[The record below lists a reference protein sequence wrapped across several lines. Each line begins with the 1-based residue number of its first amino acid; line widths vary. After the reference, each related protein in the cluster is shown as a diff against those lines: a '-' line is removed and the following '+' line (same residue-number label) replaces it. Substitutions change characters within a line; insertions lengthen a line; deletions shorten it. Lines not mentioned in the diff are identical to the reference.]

1 MSRAAIRYAKA
12 ILETALS
19 SGKENQVND
28 DMKSIIKVNKD
39 INIKNLFVFLSFLV
53 ASTSII
59 PFNINNSLDK
69 IKKEKKFENVMD
81 NSYSLM

>member
-1 MSRAAIRYAKA
+1 MFIVEGFLVYEYMEINTNFLGLIGVIFSFIFFY
-12 ILETALS
+12 E
-19 SGKENQVND
+19 
-28 DMKSIIKVNKD
+28 VNKD